1 MTGIETAIFARLL
14 TLLPGGTAIFLHEMP
29 QDASGDYVVFEAT
42 ERTEVRGTAPLST
55 LEVRVAC
62 YAPVHA
68 DSEAMAE
75 DARYGLLGWSF
86 GAPGLILHPL
96 LLASQDGGYES
107 EFGVYRSAVTFAA
120 QAVQWAFV

>member
-1 MTGIETAIFARLL
+1 MTGIETALFARLI
-14 TLLPGGTAIFLHEMP
+14 TIMPPGTAVFLHEMP
-29 QDASGDYVVFEAT
+29 QDATGPYVVFEVT
-42 ERTEVRGTAPLST
+42 ERSDVRGTAPLST

-68 DSEAMAE
+68 DSELL
-75 DARYGLLGWSF
+75 ARLAREGLEFWSS

-96 LLASQDGGYES
+96 AFAGQEGGFES

-120 QAVQWAFV
+120 QAVQWAIV